1 MSMNKVD
8 FKTAAYFS
16 WHFRF
21 TSVIFVFLGLVLLSE
36 SLVGGSILC
45 LISLVF
51 LTTHY
56 RFSVDLDKK
65 IYHDYLWFVGFRS
78 GEKKKF
84 DAVEYVFLKKS
95 NVSQTM
101 RMRVASSTIQKEVF
115 DGYVKFS
122 TDEKVHLLTLDSK
135 TELMNRLKTIASQL
149 RVKLIDYSEGT
160 PREV

>member
-1 MSMNKVD
+1 MNKVD
-8 FKTAAYFS
+8 FRTAAYFS
-16 WHFRF
+16 IHIRI
-21 TSVIFVFLGLVLLSE
+21 TSVFFVFLGLVLLSE
-36 SLVGGSILC
+36 SLVGGLIMC

-65 IYHDYLWFVGFRS
+65 VYHDYLWIAGFKN
-78 GEKKKF
+78 GEKKKY
-84 DAVEYVFLKKS
+84 DVIEYVFIKKS
-95 NVSQTM
+95 SVSQTM
-101 RMRVASSTIQKEVF
+101 HLRVASSTIRKEVY

-135 TELMNRLKTIASQL
+135 GDLMSRLKAIASQL
-149 RVKLIDYSEGT
+149 RVRLIDYSEGT